1 MAEAITLKEIHKDLK
16 ALRKDVKEIKD
27 YIEESGL
34 ELSDEAKDQINESR
48 KRDKREFLSQEEIA
62 KKYL

>member
-48 KRDKREFLSQEEIA
+48 KRDKREF
-62 KKYL
+62 KG

>member
-27 YIEESGL
+27 YIEESGF

>member
-27 YIEESGL
+27 FIEESSL
-34 ELSDEAKDQINESR
+34 ELSNEAKGQINESR
-48 KRDKREFLSQEEIA
+48 KRDKGEFLSQEEIE
-62 KKYL
+62 KKFL

>member
-48 KRDKREFLSQEEIA
+48 KRDIGEFLSQEEIE
-62 KKYL
+62 KKFL